1 MSEIANRKSLI
12 WILAGGLL
20 LLSVLFFSTNA
31 FSLDGAKRLVVFNGD
46 QWDLESDDQP
56 NWYTNENSVSFQ
68 IDLTEDFKNSQPEEM
83 ERPFEIK
90 ASYPGAAVKPEITEV
105 KDAEKGFQGEYTVTI
120 PLPAGS
126 KDGDLDVAVEMVKD
140 NAWKIPEHS
149 STFTIKRDTTK
160 PIVDVQTVFQ
170 DGEFSEGGFTEKPVT
185 MTVKVEDDHF
195 EPSKETI
202 SVIKDDIALSSS
214 PEWKD
219 GQTTLT
225 FDQIGDYEVTVVA
238 ADEAGNK
245 SEAKKVNFGIWK
257 KGPRLTIENSRENG
271 FYNEPVVLKVSDD
284 FKIWDA
290 TAVVEKDGETA
301 TKSFDERG
309 KTASLELSEQGVY
322 KVKVTVKDRKNP
334 VGLDLGETT
343 FTIDTT
349 KPELAFTG
357 VEDQD
362 SDKKPR
368 KFGIDVKDPNLEDDS
383 VLLKVT
389 RDGNEVATFAGKE
402 AYAEHSLSEDGVYNL
417 ELSAADKAGN
427 TATKTI
433 TYTIDQTAPVLN
445 ISDVPA
451 FMNVPKEVVFT
462 AEDLTLDVSKI
473 SLKVLKD
480 GAAYGEPISFVESDR
495 AAVAKHTF
503 KDEGKYE
510 LSFNAA
516 DKLGNAASEK
526 TAAFT
531 IDRTA
536 PVVTISPV
544 EDGAKYDQDQNVKI
558 SVQDPYLEQ
567 YDVAVKK
574 DGKAYAIK
582 PLALDGDTATTEH
595 QFDEDGV
602 YEITV
607 TSKDKADN
615 EKTVTKTFTIDKTGP
630 AIDFSDNVSPGEHYN
645 TDKTVTVSVD
655 DYTFDPQKT
664 TVKVLKNGE
673 DVTKKIIGDWTL
685 SDQYKWILRGE
696 MVLPFTEEG
705 DYDITVTSED
715 IFGKTSSN
723 KLSFVIDKTA
733 PVIALSGINEGTFV
747 QKGEVTIGV
756 DETHFKNDDVTV
768 TVQDKKVS
776 FVNTGIHSE
785 LKLPFTKDG
794 DYVIMVEARDK
805 AGNAAEVK
813 TLSFTVDTIAPKISI
828 VNKNSGAAV
837 KDVSFSSKDKEV
849 SVVVEEHNFKN
860 NHVDVNVTENG
871 KNISIGDWKNNGETS
886 TLDYEFKEDREYTIS
901 VAAADAAGNRA
912 TEKSV
917 TFTIDHI
924 NPELEISG
932 IEDGQNYKSKT
943 AAFTVKDTNI
953 DLSQTSLKV
962 SRNGKPYSVG
972 WLALTS
978 KTKGELSYNFED
990 EGNYVVKLSTTDKA
1004 GRDTSLKPVSFI
1016 IDHTKPVVTIDG
1028 VDNNSFNPK
1037 SRNVAISVDEKNY
1050 STNQVELSVMKDGQP
1065 FGIGTMPVKQHSN
1078 LSYNFSKDGLYS
1090 ILIRAEDK
1098 AGNGPVEVKRTFTID
1113 KTKPA
1118 IEITGVEQGAYY
1130 NEDKLVKA
1138 TIQDR
1143 NFDMNKMVVK
1153 RDGHSYPVGG
1163 FVVSGDVASFSHNF
1177 SQEGDYQLI
1186 VDATDKAGNHF
1197 SKEMKFTIDKTKPVI
1212 TPKFRGQD
1220 RVIKNG
1226 AFINEIFTPEFSLDH
1241 PKDDSIVSVVLN
1253 GKNVGKSALTASKE
1267 MEYKYKVVARDKA
1280 GNEAELAI
1288 HFTLDTSKPELSI
1301 TGVLDGFFKK
1311 DISPVVTYSDVHL
1324 DKGKTSVTLDGRPYV
1339 NGTKLNTEKVY
1350 VLKAKVTDLAKNV
1363 SSKTIVFTI
1372 DKTAPSIKFNEA
1384 ISNQYFKEDLIPK
1397 LLIQDHSAYD
1407 IIAQTLDGEDYKLGE
1422 PITSE
1427 GKHVLFFEVKD
1438 KAGNIK
1444 QMSVEFILDKTVPVV
1459 KFAGAEGGKTYYD
1472 PVSLAIH
1479 LDNPKDKITN
1489 VWVNGKLVKDLIE
1502 TKDDNGNMV
1511 YTKRFKGI
1519 GQYKVKVVAVDDAG
1533 NEVTTKFPF
1542 IIAKKAA
1549 IVKFYENKPLFAG
1562 SIVGLLALIG
1572 LGVTAV
1578 VRRRNEEDVS
1588 E

>member
-12 WILAGGLL
+12 GIVASGLL

-46 QWDLESDDQP
+46 QWDMESDEQP
-56 NWYTNENSVSFQ
+56 NWYTNGNSVSFQ
-68 IDLTEDFKNSQPEEM
+68 IDLTEDFKNSQPEEA
-83 ERPFEIK
+83 ERPFEVR
-90 ASYPGAAVKPEITEV
+90 AAYPGTSALKPEITEV
-105 KDAEKGFQGEYTVTI
+105 KDADKGFQGEYTVTI
-120 PLPAGS
+120 PLPADS
-126 KDGDLDVAVEMVKD
+126 KDGDLDVTIEMVKE
-140 NAWKIPEHS
+140 NTWKIPDHTS
-149 STFTIKRDTTK
+149 KFTIKRDKTK
-160 PIVDVQTVFQ
+160 PVVDVQTEFQ
-170 DGEFSEGGFTEKPVT
+170 DGDFSNGGFTEKPVT
-185 MTVKVEDDHF
+185 MTVKVNDAHF
-195 EPSKETI
+195 DSSKDTI
-202 SVIKDDIALSSS
+202 SIVKDDIALSSS
-214 PEWKD
+214 PEWKG

-245 SEAKKVNFGIWK
+245 SEAKKVTFGIWD
-257 KGPRLTIENSRENG
+257 KGPRLTIVNSRENG
-271 FYNEPVVLKVSDD
+271 SYNEPVQLKVSDD

-290 TAVVEKDGETA
+290 TAVVEKDGETT

-334 VGLDLGETT
+334 DGLDLGETT

-349 KPELAFTG
+349 KPELSFTG
-357 VEDQD
+357 VEDQG

-368 KFGIDVKDPNLEDDS
+368 NFGIDVKDPNLDEDS

-389 RDGNEVATFAGKE
+389 NDRGKDETFAGKE
-402 AYAEHSLSEDGVYNL
+402 AYAEHSLTEDGVYSL

-433 TYTIDQTAPVLN
+433 TFTIDQTAPVLD
-445 ISDVPA
+445 ISDVPGFINGA
-451 FMNVPKEVVFT
+451 KEVIFT
-462 AEDLTLDVSKI
+462 AQDLTLDVGKI
-473 SLKVLKD
+473 NLKVLKD
-480 GAAYGEPISFVESDR
+480 GAAYEEPISFVESGR

-510 LSFNAA
+510 LSLNAT
-516 DKLGNAASEK
+516 DRLGNASSEK

-536 PVVTISPV
+536 PVVTISTV
-544 EDGAKYDQDQNVKI
+544 EDGAKYDKDQNVKI

-582 PLALDGDTATTEH
+582 TLVLDGDTATTDY

-615 EKTVTKTFTIDKTGP
+615 EKTITKTFTIDKTGP
-630 AIDFSDNVSPGEHYN
+630 AIHFSDNVAPGEHYN

-685 SDQYKWILRGE
+685 SDQFKWILRGE

-705 DYDITVTSED
+705 DYDIIVTSED
-715 IFGKTSSN
+715 IFGKTSRN
-723 KLSFVIDKTA
+723 QLSFVIDKTA
-733 PVIALSGINEGTFV
+733 PVIALSGINEGAFV

-756 DETHFKNDDVTV
+756 DETHYQTDDVTV
-768 TVQDKKVS
+768 KVGDKKLT
-776 FVNTGIHSE
+776 FDNTGVHSE
-785 LKLPFTKDG
+785 LKIPFTTDG
-794 DYVIMVEARDK
+794 DYVISVEAKDK
-805 AGNAAEVK
+805 AGNVAEAK

-828 VNKNSGAAV
+828 VNKNSGSAV
-837 KDVSFSSKDKEV
+837 KDDSYSSKDKEV

-860 NHVDVNVTENG
+860 NHVDVNVKENG
-871 KNISIGDWKNNGETS
+871 KNISIGDWKNSGETS
-886 TLDYEFKEDREYTIS
+886 TLDYEFKEDSEYTIT
-901 VAAADAAGNRA
+901 VAAADAAGNKGA
-912 TEKSV
+912 EKSV

-972 WLALTS
+972 WLGLTS
-978 KTKGELSYNFED
+978 NTKGELSYNFKD

-1037 SRNVAISVDEKNY
+1037 SKNVAISVDEENY
-1050 STNQVELSVMKDGQP
+1050 STNQVELSVMKDDQP

-1098 AGNGPVEVKRTFTID
+1098 AGNGPVAVKRTFTID

-1143 NFDMNKMVVK
+1143 NFDINKMVVK
-1153 RDGHSYPVGG
+1153 RDGHNYPVGG

-1177 SQEGDYQLI
+1177 SKEGDYQLT

-1226 AFINEIFTPEFSLDH
+1226 AFINEIFTPEFALDH
-1241 PKDDSIVSVVLN
+1241 PSDDSIVSVVLN
-1253 GKNVGKSALTASKE
+1253 GKNIGKSALTASKE

-1280 GNEAELAI
+1280 GNETELAI

-1311 DISPVVTYSDVHL
+1311 DLSPVVTYSDVHL

-1339 NGTKLNTEKVY
+1339 NGTKLNEEKVY
-1350 VLKAKVTDLAKNV
+1350 VLKAKVADLAKNV
-1363 SSKTIVFTI
+1363 SSRTIVFTI

-1444 QMSVEFILDKTVPVV
+1444 QMSVEFILDKTAPEV
-1459 KFAGAEGGKTYYD
+1459 KFDGAKSGKTYYD
-1472 PVSLAIH
+1472 PVSLAFH
-1479 LDNPKDKITN
+1479 LDNPKDRITN
-1489 VWVNGKLVKDLIE
+1489 VWVNGKLWEFDRS
-1502 TKDDNGNMV
+1502 KDDNGNTV
-1511 YTKRFKGI
+1511 LSDRFKDI
-1519 GQYKVKVVAVDDAG
+1519 GQYTVKVVAVDNAG
-1533 NEVTTKFPF
+1533 NKKTTEFPF
-1542 IIAKKAA
+1542 KIAKKAA
-1549 IVKFYENKPLFAG
+1549 IVKFYENKPLFSG
-1562 SIVGLLALIG
+1562 SIVGVLALIG

-1578 VRRRNEEDVS
+1578 VRSRKEEDVS